1 MVAKLKALWELTRL
15 EHGLMYGI
23 GVVIGVVVSSG
34 LDIEAEKL
42 IFGILTAIFLQ
53 AAAFSLNDYCDYEVD
68 LRNKRMDR
76 PLVRGDLSRK
86 TALVVSILFTPFG
99 FIVAFLISFQAF
111 FLAFLITLAG
121 FLYDIKLKEF
131 GVAGNIYIAFS
142 MAAPFVFGSV
152 VAVNTI
158 TMGVAILAAIA
169 FLSGFARE
177 IMKGIEDVEG
187 DSLRDVKTVARTK
200 GIKVAARYSAIIF
213 ILSVLLSPIPFF
225 FVDKFILDFKYLIP
239 VLVTDLILLKISV
252 ELLSGKAEMKVI
264 KKYRKQS
271 LLAMLLGLI
280 GFLGGAL

>member
-1 MVAKLKALWELTRL
+1 MVVKLKALWELTRL

-34 LDIEAEKL
+34 LNIVAERL

-86 TALVVSILFTPFG
+86 TALVVSILLAPIG
-99 FIVAFLISFQAF
+99 FIIASLISLEAFL
-111 FLAFLITLAG
+111 LAFLITLAG

-142 MAAPFVFGSV
+142 MAAPFIFGSV

-158 TMGVAILAAIA
+158 TLAVAILAAIA

-187 DSLRDVKTVARTK
+187 DSLRDVKTIARTK
-200 GIKVAARYSAIIF
+200 GIKSAANYSAAIF
-213 ILSVLLSPIPFF
+213 ILSVCFSPIPFLF
-225 FVDKFILDFKYLIP
+225 LDKFIFDFKYLVP
-239 VLVTDLILLKISV
+239 VLITDFILLKISY
-252 ELLSGKAEMKVI
+252 ELLGGRFESSII
-264 KKYRKQS
+264 KKYRKES

-280 GFLGGAL
+280 GFLAGAF